1 MHLSELIRQK
11 SYERIEYL
19 LRRHPITFI
28 STAFLFVVLFS
39 VPIVLYLMIQNLF
52 PTLFDD
58 MAAYALVV
66 LLGSVYYLSTYL
78 FFYAGFLDFYLDMW
92 IVTND
97 RIIDIEQFGLFARTT
112 TELDLYRIQDVTV
125 HMNGLFPT
133 FLNYGDILVKTASSN
148 MDIIFKS
155 VKHPNDVRERL
166 IKLSDADR
174 KYHTDA

>member
-28 STAFLFVVLFS
+28 PTAFLFVLLFS
-39 VPIVLYLMIQNLF
+39 VPVVLYFMIQNLF

-58 MAAYALVV
+58 MVAYALVA
-66 LLGSVYYLSTYL
+66 LLASVYYLSTYL
-78 FFYAGFLDFYLDMW
+78 FLYAGFLDFYLDMW

-133 FLNYGDILVKTASSN
+133 FLNYGDVMVKTASSN

-155 VKHPNDVRERL
+155 VKRPNDVREHL
-166 IKLSDADR
+166 VKLSDADR
-174 KYHTDA
+174 KYHADA